1 MIQGHG
7 ALNEIYHNLSVEM
20 AKRSWDSVDCVIIG
34 GDFQVGVHP
43 IFLIKPY

>member
-1 MIQGHG
+1 MTQGHG

-34 GDFQVGVHP
+34 GDFQVRFRP
-43 IFLIKPY
+43 IFLLKTY